1 MSKTI
6 YIILGIVVIIILGV
20 SIYVLRSPEI
30 GPPIVG
36 QKTYQSKIYGY
47 EVKYPKEWQAKEATG
62 TFQLTGTLGTI
73 NVNVTERNK
82 QSIPEWIKKNITFYN
97 KIKEVEVD
105 NCRATIVEDTSDSSS
120 KIVAVFPHG
129 DYVNKDNIVSIAY
142 IPAQKESLIPVVYA
156 QSLEERVEELERILT
171 DFKFTE
177 NKGITITSPTQGQI
191 WTEGETYEIRW
202 KPNNPREK
210 VGIQLYD
217 TDFLYAD
224 NPVSRSASLAKVWT
238 ETVQDTG
245 KYFFTVPVGI
255 LTEQRAQTGG
265 VFQIYIGKEGSY
277 GYSPLI
283 TVTPAERE
291 FGKPMIEEITGPTQ
305 VPAGEQ
311 ATWFIRARDPQG
323 GVLSE
328 YTASWGDGSPCT
340 LVSCGPKDK
349 SDFSHIFTN
358 PGVYKVKFGVS
369 NSQGL
374 RGFKSIEITVIGEE
388 EADEEVSD

>member
-1 MSKTI
+1 MNKTI
-6 YIILGIVVIIILGV
+6 YIISGIVVIIILGV

-30 GPPIVG
+30 GPPTVG
-36 QKTYQSKIYGY
+36 QKIYQNETYEY
-47 EVKYPKEWQAKEATG
+47 EIKYPKEWQAKEVTG
-62 TFQLTGTLGTI
+62 AFQVTGTLGTI
-73 NVNVTERNK
+73 NVNVIERNK
-82 QSIPEWIKKNITFYN
+82 QSIPEWIKKNITSYR

-105 NCRATIVEDTSDSSS
+105 NSRATIVEDTSGNSS

-129 DYVNKDNIVSIAY
+129 DYVNKDSIVSITY
-142 IPAQKESLIPVVYA
+142 SPIPKQGLVPVVYA

-171 DFKFTE
+171 GFRFTE

-191 WTEGETYEIRW
+191 WTEGETYKIRW
-202 KPNNPREK
+202 KPNDPKGK

-238 ETVQDTG
+238 ETIQDTG
-245 KYFFTVPVGI
+245 KYSFTVPVGI
-255 LTEQRAQTGG
+255 LTKQRAQAGG

-283 TVTPAERE
+283 AVTPAERE

-305 VPAGEQ
+305 VSAGEQ

-323 GVLSE
+323 GVLSD

-349 SDFSHIFTN
+349 SDFSHIFTS
-358 PGVYKVKFGVS
+358 PGIYTVKFGVS

-374 RGFKSIEITVIGEE
+374 RGFKSIEITVT
-388 EADEEVSD
+388 SD